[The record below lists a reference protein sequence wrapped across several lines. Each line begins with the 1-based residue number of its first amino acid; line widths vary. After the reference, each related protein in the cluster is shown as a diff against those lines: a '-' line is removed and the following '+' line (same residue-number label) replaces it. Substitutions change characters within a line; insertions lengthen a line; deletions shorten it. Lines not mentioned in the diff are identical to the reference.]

1 MFRLL
6 NQTAKVLSSSPWAQP
21 WCWLGH
27 MHVNPMVT
35 SLSCHVWGSASLT
48 LLERHSLKQKISFT
62 QIAVKVVKFLGFDT
76 FRVNIFLIAVASVVN
91 TEKLCTSI
99 HICAHMLDDR
109 HLDGCA
115 SITIW
120 DVFMFRLR
128 KKNLFCS
135 STMQSRIPFFFFFFL
150 FWET

>member
-1 MFRLL
+1 MGECFARP
-6 NQTAKVLSSSPWAQP
+6 AGEA
-21 WCWLGH
+21 
-27 MHVNPMVT
+27 
-35 SLSCHVWGSASLT
+35 LT
-48 LLERHSLKQKISFT
+48 QAENKFT

-76 FRVNIFLIAVASVVN
+76 FRVNIFRIAVASVVN

-99 HICAHMLDDR
+99 HICVHMLDDR

-128 KKNLFCS
+128 KKICFAAAQCRAES
-135 STMQSRIPFFFFFFL
+135 QFFFFFL